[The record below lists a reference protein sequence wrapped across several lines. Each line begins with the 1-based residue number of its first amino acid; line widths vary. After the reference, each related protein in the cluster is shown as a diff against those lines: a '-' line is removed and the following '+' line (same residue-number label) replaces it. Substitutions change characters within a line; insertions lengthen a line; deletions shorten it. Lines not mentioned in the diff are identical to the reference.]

1 MGDPSEAVGKGNFR
15 IRPQGAMVFDRRF
28 GRMQR
33 LLEWLM
39 LCLNQPALAKRARM
53 SNLLREATEASD
65 LDPDQVWKSDQEL
78 QEEAAKEEQSS
89 ARQLEQMQAEMSM
102 LALRG
107 RADRDQARAERDR
120 VEAGVATDEAK
131 RKRAETVAKIEREA
145 ASAAPV
151 PPTAG
156 LEPAVPANT
165 LPM

>member
-1 MGDPSEAVGKGNFR
+1 
-15 IRPQGAMVFDRRF
+15 
-28 GRMQR
+28 MQVIVLKCCTDA
-33 LLEWLM
+33 LL
-39 LCLNQPALAKRARM
+39 
-53 SNLLREATEASD
+53 TFFYGI
-65 LDPDQVWKSDQEL
+65 VWKSDQEL

-131 RKRAETVAKIEREA
+131 RKRAETVARIEREA

-151 PPTAG
+151 PPGAG